1 MRSLTTTVSDKQ
13 KTSEAKFNE
22 KIAESRFMQQKRKTK
37 LQTEQ
42 KCPINGGKKQDWST
56 YSTVIKLVKRHH
68 EPPVLLAL

>member
-1 MRSLTTTVSDKQ
+1 
-13 KTSEAKFNE
+13 
-22 KIAESRFMQQKRKTK
+22 MQQKWKTK
-37 LQTEQ
+37 PQTEQ